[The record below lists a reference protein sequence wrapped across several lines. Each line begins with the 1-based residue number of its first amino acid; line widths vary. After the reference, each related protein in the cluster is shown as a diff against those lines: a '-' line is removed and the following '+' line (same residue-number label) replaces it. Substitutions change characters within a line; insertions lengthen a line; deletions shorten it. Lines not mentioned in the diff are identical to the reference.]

1 MTDVRMFINVFILLS
16 TLSNCMRELV
26 FALEYAPGTNAVA
39 DILADNPETKIRSL
53 SCHVTPGNLWRVDHV
68 TGGQSALDEL
78 ADSVADAEYYT
89 DCLAR
94 RDCEADWETQVLD
107 RTDDALVLYSYWS
120 RTPSCTSIPHL
131 ALDHFGDGLI
141 FQTTWVGQ
149 RYEWR
154 IIAPD
159 STAYHAFRS
168 AIENEIDDTTGVTFV
183 RVGDANDATP
193 DDDDASLTPEQ
204 DAALRTAVEHGYYQ
218 TPREIET
225 YELAEELGIP
235 GSTLSYRLRRAE
247 ARLAEAYVSDH
258 SSSARLSSPDI

>member
-1 MTDVRMFINVFILLS
+1 
-16 TLSNCMRELV
+16 MRELV
-26 FALEYAPGTNAVA
+26 FALEYTPGTNAVA

-53 SCHVTPGNLWRVDHV
+53 SCHVSPGTLWRVDYV
-68 TGGQSALDEL
+68 TGRESALDDIAET
-78 ADSVADAEYYT
+78 VADAEYYT

-141 FQTTWVGQ
+141 FKTTWVGR

-159 STAYHAFRS
+159 NTTYHAFRN
-168 AIENEIDDTTGVTFV
+168 AIESEIDDTTGVTFV
-183 RVGDANDATP
+183 RVGDADDAAP
-193 DDDDASLTPEQ
+193 DDSSSSLTAEQ
-204 DAALRTAVEHGYYQ
+204 DAAVRAAVEHGYYES
-218 TPREIET
+218 PREVDVGG
-225 YELAEELGIP
+225 LADHLDVP
-235 GSTLSYRLRRAE
+235 RSTLTYRLRRAE
-247 ARLAEAYVSDH
+247 ERLAKAHLADGRVVD
-258 SSSARLSSPDI
+258 ASPPPE